1 MRHSVLL
8 ISTDPAHN
16 LSDTFDQKISKF
28 PTQIRGFQ
36 NLFAMVGNKRSV
48 FSLHHH
54 FLYFQEIDPEVFD
67 ENEIESD
74 LPGSEG
80 GIQGLAKELLQD
92 VASSLPGIDEA
103 KSFIQVMGYVH
114 MLPTQ

>member
-1 MRHSVLL
+1 
-8 ISTDPAHN
+8 
-16 LSDTFDQKISKF
+16 
-28 PTQIRGFQ
+28 
-36 NLFAMVGNKRSV
+36 MVFKTCLQWWATKGVVSYYITI
-48 FSLHHH
+48 

-67 ENEIESD
+67 ENEIESE

-103 KSFIQVMGYVH
+103 KSFIQVMGYVC
-114 MLPTQ
+114 MLPIQ